1 MDNKTKLMGIFIGL
15 LTIIYV
21 VVMEL
26 KRKELI
32 YEYKRQE
39 YEDLGLEYLF
49 YIDSL
54 KKEGVYY
61 PEEFDTIPDYG
72 CDTVR
77 ITQYNPVESQ
87 TDSDPLITADLSEI
101 NMVELH
107 QGKTKWV
114 AVSRD
119 LLKKYG
125 YGTKIRI
132 QTGDPEIDGIYEV
145 HDTMNK
151 RWTAKV
157 DILTPPGKNLSKG
170 IWTGNIR
177 LHVD

>member
-1 MDNKTKLMGIFIGL
+1 MGIFIGL

-21 VVMEL
+21 GVMEL

-39 YEDLGLEYLF
+39 YKDLGLEYLF

-61 PEEFDTIPDYG
+61 PEEFDTIPDCG

-77 ITQYNPVESQ
+77 ITQYNPVKSQ

-101 NMVELH
+101 NMVKLH

-132 QTGDPEIDGIYEV
+132 QTGDPDIDGVYEV

-157 DILTPPGKNLSKG
+157 DILTPPEKNLSKG